1 MGIIDHFF
9 FRILHGE
16 YLLKQKIVVL
26 QTSEWKF
33 KENIARNIT
42 FEGRLGQLFAP
53 GQKWQKTDYFQEFH
67 FSLPVLKS
75 QN

>member
-1 MGIIDHFF
+1 MKWALLIVFF
-9 FRILHGE
+9 HILHGE

-26 QTSEWKF
+26 QTYERKY
-33 KENIARNIT
+33 KENIARNVT
-42 FEGRLGQLFAP
+42 FEGCREL
-53 GQKWQKTDYFQEFH
+53 QKTNYFQEFH